1 MLSRSIMKFPLWP
14 YLQQP
19 VFSSDHKTFFSPFKF
34 WQQHKIQHLERCWEK
49 EYRQHGK
56 LN

>member
-1 MLSRSIMKFPLWP
+1 MKFPLWQ

-19 VFSSDHKTFFSPFKF
+19 VFSRQYKTILSPFKF
-34 WQQHKIQHLERCWEK
+34 WQSHNIQHLERCWEK
-49 EYRQHGK
+49 EYRQPGR